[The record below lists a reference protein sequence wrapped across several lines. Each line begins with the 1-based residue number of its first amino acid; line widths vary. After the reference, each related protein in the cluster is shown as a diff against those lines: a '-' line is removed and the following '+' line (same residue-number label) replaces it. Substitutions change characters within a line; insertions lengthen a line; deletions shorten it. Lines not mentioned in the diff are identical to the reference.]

1 MSHEIT
7 ETDKMAF
14 RLQTGLP
21 WHYGETGADGR
32 AIPVDHDGPIT
43 AAMMI
48 EAAGHD
54 WDVSLTDAQAYVTAD
69 PDVWERTLSREFRA
83 FVTFDTATQE
93 KLEVARSP
101 EQIERAVSKELGR
114 SVFDQEYE
122 DGRITLLRRI
132 PRQYAV
138 VREDNAEILGVVGDK
153 YTPLQNRAAYRFLEA
168 IMGQGTLDYE
178 TAGSLM
184 GGRKIWIL
192 AKLREDLQPI
202 DGVRLSPY
210 VLLASSHDGSS
221 SIRVRFTTVN
231 VVCNNTLTAALSDKQ
246 VEFSVRH
253 TAGATGDSIVEQAQR
268 VLSLARNAFGTL
280 TAEAS
285 QLARLSMSDEDFS
298 AFAHVLVAPKPADA
312 DEDWKPS
319 GRARNTIEFLQKAF
333 RESPGVDQAPVAG
346 TGWAAL
352 QAVTFFT
359 THAVTSRVTSA
370 RQDLSAERTPDL
382 QRNEAHLDS
391 VFFGASEKM
400 ARRA

>member
-21 WHYGETGADGR
+21 WHYAETGADGR

-93 KLEVARSP
+93 KVEVARSP
-101 EQIERAVSKELGR
+101 EQIESAVSKELGR
-114 SVFDQEYE
+114 SVFHAHGLE

-192 AKLREDLQPI
+192 AKLREDLQPV
-202 DGVRLSPY
+202 DGVRLNPY

-253 TAGATGDSIVEQAQR
+253 TSGATGEHMIDQAQE
-268 VLSLARNAFGTL
+268 VL
-280 TAEAS
+280 
-285 QLARLSMSDEDFS
+285 
-298 AFAHVLVAPKPADA
+298 AFADDA
-312 DEDWKPS
+312 FATLSHE
-319 GRARNTIEFLQKAF
+319 AR
-333 RESPGVDQAPVAG
+333 
-346 TGWAAL
+346 
-352 QAVTFFT
+352 
-359 THAVTSRVTSA
+359 
-370 RQDLSAERTPDL
+370 
-382 QRNEAHLDS
+382 
-391 VFFGASEKM
+391 EKEQL
-400 ARRA
+400 